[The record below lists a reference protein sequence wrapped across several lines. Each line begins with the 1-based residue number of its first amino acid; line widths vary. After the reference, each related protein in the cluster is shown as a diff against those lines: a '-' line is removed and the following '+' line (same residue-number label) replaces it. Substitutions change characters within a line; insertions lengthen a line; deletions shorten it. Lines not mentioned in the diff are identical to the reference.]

1 MRRRITAIL
10 YAALLAVLSCLA
22 GCVQNAEMEPEWTDP
37 FYLDDEDAKYV
48 SVSFYLPDSYGT
60 RNVDWEVERLPQLYL
75 DLLRE
80 KVAPGEMSSAS
91 TFTVKMRSDASDLYV
106 TIPKI
111 ARIEEIEERLISLDQ
126 DAPVETE
133 LFTVEAVYIPEL
145 IGGEPLKNVK
155 LEENGVVV
163 CARLFS
169 AAEQYPY
176 AMSLQYDGK
185 SYPRRSVY
193 TETLDVVE
201 PSIQCRR
208 FDWVLPDLYTAAM
221 AVKYGTL
228 SYKKLWSVET
238 AEDVVFVCDD
248 ETVKIHLLGAAYES
262 D

>member
-10 YAALLAVLSCLA
+10 YAALLAVLSCVT
-22 GCVQNAEMEPEWTDP
+22 GCVQGAETEPEWTDP

-48 SVSFYLPDSYGT
+48 SVSFYLPDSYGK
-60 RNVDWEVERLPQLYL
+60 RNVDWEVVRLPQFYL
-75 DLLRE
+75 DPLRE
-80 KVAPGEMSSAS
+80 KTTPREMSSDHSFTIKLS
-91 TFTVKMRSDASDLYV
+91 TEARDLYI
-106 TIPKI
+106 IPPGI
-111 ARIEEIEERLISLDQ
+111 ARIEEIEEQLISMDQ
-126 DAPVETE
+126 DAPIETE

-155 LEENGVVV
+155 LEEKGVVV

-201 PSIQCRR
+201 PSIQYRR

>member
-10 YAALLAVLSCLA
+10 YVALLAVLSCVT
-22 GCVQNAEMEPEWTDP
+22 GCVQNAETEPEWTDP

-60 RNVDWEVERLPQLYL
+60 RNVDWEVERLPQFYL
-75 DLLRE
+75 DPLRE
-80 KVAPGEMSSAS
+80 KAAPGELSSDHSFTIKLS
-91 TFTVKMRSDASDLYV
+91 TEARDLYI
-106 TIPKI
+106 IPPGI

-145 IGGEPLKNVK
+145 IGGEALKNMK

-163 CARLFS
+163 CARLVS
-169 AAEQYPY
+169 ATEQYPY
-176 AMSLQYDGK
+176 ALSLQYDGK
-185 SYPRRSVY
+185 SYPRRSVN
-193 TETLDVVE
+193 TEILDAVE
-201 PSIQCRR
+201 PSIQYRR

-238 AEDVVFVCDD
+238 DEDVVFVCDD